1 MKSSYSYL
9 IAILFLSF
17 SSFAQ
22 LSIVPSDMPSAG
34 DTFRVSTSNSLILFD
49 PNATGSSYQWDFSDL
64 EASSQLIDTFI
75 AFNEVPANFLFFFFG
90 KSNLAEKALPVLP
103 SIINDSFPTSP
114 GYNFYMKS
122 ADRYSMVGQGYMIQG
137 IPIPVLF
144 DNPDV
149 IYEFPLLMDKR
160 DSSYTE
166 FATIIPGIGGIYTR
180 LTRYN
185 HVDGSG
191 TLITPLD
198 TFQTLRVRSEIHRV
212 DSISFS
218 GINQVISSE
227 SVEYKWLAKN
237 EGVPVLQINT
247 QLIMNN
253 EVPTLIRFKD
263 KYRKTNTT
271 TGIKSGNEEADWKI
285 YPGIL
290 HPGASLHIETP
301 GQNGALE
308 LRIIGINGAEV
319 LRTRIDG
326 NEKHLLQIPEYLK
339 PGIFLLHITDSRQTF
354 TQKIMIL
361 RP

>member
-1 MKSSYSYL
+1 MKLFTSSL
-9 IAILFLSF
+9 IAFLFLSF
-17 SSFAQ
+17 SSFSQ
-22 LSIVPSDMPSAG
+22 LSIVSSDMPSAG
-34 DTFRVSTSNSLILFD
+34 DTFRVSTSNTLIFFD
-49 PNATGSSYQWDFSDL
+49 PNATGSSYQWDFSEL

-90 KSNLAEKALPVLP
+90 KSNLAEKAPPALP
-103 SIINDSFPTSP
+103 SIVNDSFPSSP
-114 GYNFYMKS
+114 GYNFFMNS
-122 ADRYSMVGQGYMIQG
+122 SDRFSMAGQGYMIQG

-149 IYEFPLLMDKR
+149 LYEFPLLMDKR
-160 DSSYTE
+160 DTSYTE
-166 FATIIPGIGGIYTR
+166 FAIIIPGIGGIYTR
-180 LTRYN
+180 LTRFN

-212 DSISFS
+212 DSISLS

-227 SVEYKWLAKN
+227 SIEYKWLAKN

-247 QLIMNN
+247 QVIMNN
-253 EVPTLIRFKD
+253 EVPTLIRYKD
-263 KYRKTNTT
+263 KYRKENTS
-271 TGIKSGNEEADWKI
+271 TGLEPGNEGPGWKA

-290 HPGASLHIETP
+290 RPGATLHIETP
-301 GQNGALE
+301 GQRDALE
-308 LRIIGINGAEV
+308 LRIVGINGTEV
-319 LRTRIDG
+319 LHTRIGGSD
-326 NEKHLLQIPEYLK
+326 KYLIPIPEYLK
-339 PGIFLLHITDSRQTF
+339 SGIYLLHITDSRQTY